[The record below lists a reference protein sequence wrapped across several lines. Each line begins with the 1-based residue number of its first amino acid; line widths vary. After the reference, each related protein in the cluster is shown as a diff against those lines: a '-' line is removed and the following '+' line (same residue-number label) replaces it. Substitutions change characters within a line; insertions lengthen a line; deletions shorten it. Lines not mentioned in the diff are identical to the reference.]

1 MLALAR
7 KSNES
12 IMLGNDIEITVLE
25 IKGDQVKLGIK
36 APKSVPIYRKEIYL
50 QIQEENRQAVREVDV
65 EKSVWWSAIGVF
77 VEKFGG
83 RCNDFPPFCRYS
95 IQK

>member
-7 KSNES
+7 KSNDS

-65 EKSVWWSAIGVF
+65 EAVKNL
-77 VEKFGG
+77 FGG
-83 RCNDFPPFCRYS
+83 
-95 IQK
+95 QQ

>member
-50 QIQEENRQAVREVDV
+50 QIRRRTVRQ
-65 EKSVWWSAIGVF
+65 
-77 VEKFGG
+77 FG
-83 RCNDFPPFCRYS
+83 RWM
-95 IQK
+95 